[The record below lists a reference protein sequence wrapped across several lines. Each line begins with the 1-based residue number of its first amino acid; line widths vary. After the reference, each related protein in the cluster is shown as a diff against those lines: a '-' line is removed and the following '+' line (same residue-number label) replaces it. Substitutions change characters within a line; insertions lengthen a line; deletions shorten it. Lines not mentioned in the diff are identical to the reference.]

1 MKDIAKG
8 GARHSKGDTQKIQD
22 IFNYAVALGAVCPNC
37 ANGTPQ
43 KATLNDIEARV
54 FSAFYEMINRGG
66 MEYGGAWPFALYNNT
81 IVLRTGDGRYVA
93 YRYADVDGAVLF
105 GEPYDVDMMFVP
117 ITDSDMVAA
126 EISGAVKS
134 TDDSQNTDTADTS
147 GAAANPD
154 TDTSTTDTT
163 MPDAHEGGE
172 TKSANYPYFDNSLR
186 VIRKDD
192 ETVTVGNYLLTY
204 GKPDLEGHGSS
215 RVNPDG
221 SKGEYFTPETKW
233 ASPYTESGTLHVDW
247 EHGGDVSTPEL
258 AGEHGI
264 LGYADVST
272 AKSDERGLFIERT
285 LSRRNKYVDWLTDL
299 IEAGKVGTSSQAI
312 RGRTKRAED
321 GFIEQWPLFRDSLTV
336 NPMQWENV
344 GDLPDSVINSLKALA
359 EASPALANELKTAG
373 IFAGADSEPVK
384 PDNTSG
390 GEYDRGRVSA
400 AVEIEG
406 ELIDIKNK
414 LGE

>member
-117 ITDSDMVAA
+117 VTDSDMVAA
-126 EISGAVKS
+126 EISGAVKY
-134 TDDSQNTDTADTS
+134 TDDSQDTDTTDTS

-154 TDTSTTDTT
+154 TDTDTT

-204 GKPDLEGHGSS
+204 GKPDLEGHGSN

-233 ASPYTESGTLHVDW
+233 TSPYTESGTLHVDW

-344 GDLPDSVINSLKALA
+344 GDLPESVINSLKALA

-384 PDNTSG
+384 TDNTSG
-390 GEYDRGRVSA
+390 GEYLRGRVSA

-406 ELIDIKNK
+406 ELIDIQNK